1 VPLYQYNEE
10 KRVACLAKGDSVC
23 LKKGWWTT
31 AELKSLQA
39 KGDLEICCSNNIH
52 DDEFRTELAA
62 IAQALQQAN
71 IAEPVILL
79 VDSTAALRRIAR
91 FQSNEFRPDWESCK
105 DPDIM
110 KIIIDIICARQAFV

>member
-1 VPLYQYNEE
+1 MSE
-10 KRVACLAKGDSVC
+10 KGLVDY
-23 LKKGWWTT
+23 
-31 AELKSLQA
+31 AELKSIQA
-39 KGDLEICCSNNIH
+39 KGDLEIWCSNNIH
-52 DDEFRTELAA
+52 DDEFRAELAA

-91 FQSNEFRPDWESCK
+91 FQSHEFRPDWESCK

>member
-1 VPLYQYNEE
+1 MSE
-10 KRVACLAKGDSVC
+10 KGLVDYS
-23 LKKGWWTT
+23 
-31 AELKSLQA
+31 AELKSIQA
-39 KGDLEICCSNNIH
+39 KGYLEICCSNNIH

-91 FQSNEFRPDWESCK
+91 FQSHEFRPDWESCK

-110 KIIIDIICARQAFV
+110 N